1 MRFELFV
8 ALRYLF
14 ARRKQAFIYI
24 ISAMSVLGVA
34 IGVAALV
41 VVLGVYNGF
50 TTDIRDKILGAN
62 AHIIV
67 SGPLAALTAPP
78 SDADFEKMRGGEAPE
93 LSGMAAVLRR
103 INATPGVVGSTPFLY
118 AEGMLSSPR
127 GVKGVVLRGIDPKT
141 APDVLT
147 MLDNLSSGSVADLNA
162 SVEGAPPG
170 VLIGK
175 ELAQRLGLV
184 VGSRVNLLSP
194 SGQKTTAGFQPRIR
208 PYKVAGI
215 FQTGMFEYD
224 SSLGFISLAAAR
236 DLLGLPSDQISG
248 IEVTV
253 KDVYKADTVAAALQK
268 ELGPLASVR
277 TWMDMNAN
285 LFAALKL
292 EKIDVFDLYVPIV
305 EDVDYPIAFEDAKEL
320 VKKATLPLG
329 EEYQKLL
336 DRAFAERWVDVYEN
350 DGKQS
355 GAFSCGVFGVHP
367 YVLMNFAG
375 TLNDAFTLAHELGHS
390 MHSWFSD
397 TTQDYVNHD
406 YRIMVAEVA
415 STVNEVLLTKY
426 LLKTETDEKR
436 RAYILNHF
444 LESFRTTLYRQTL
457 FAEFE
462 RKAHDLYAA
471 GQPLTATSLNKVY
484 HDLEATYYD
493 GIGIDADI
501 DPEWSYIPHFYRAFY
516 VYQYATGFSSA
527 VAIAEHILTTGDASG
542 YLKFLT
548 TGGSDYPLEELK
560 IAGVDLT
567 KPDTVRSALR
577 VFDETIDELAKI
589 LL

>member
-147 MLDNLSSGSVADLNA
+147 MLDNLSSGSVAGLNA

-292 EKIDVFDLYVPIV
+292 EKIGMFILLAMVVLHRHHAGHAGHGKDARHRHPDVHGRDQGDDPPDL
-305 EDVDYPIAFEDAKEL
+305 
-320 VKKATLPLG
+320 
-329 EEYQKLL
+329 
-336 DRAFAERWVDVYEN
+336 
-350 DGKQS
+350 
-355 GAFSCGVFGVHP
+355 H
-367 YVLMNFAG
+367 
-375 TLNDAFTLAHELGHS
+375 
-390 MHSWFSD
+390 
-397 TTQDYVNHD
+397 
-406 YRIMVAEVA
+406 
-415 STVNEVLLTKY
+415 
-426 LLKTETDEKR
+426 
-436 RAYILNHF
+436 
-444 LESFRTTLYRQTL
+444 
-457 FAEFE
+457 
-462 RKAHDLYAA
+462 
-471 GQPLTATSLNKVY
+471 
-484 HDLEATYYD
+484 
-493 GIGIDADI
+493 
-501 DPEWSYIPHFYRAFY
+501 
-516 VYQYATGFSSA
+516 
-527 VAIAEHILTTGDASG
+527 ASG
-542 YLKFLT
+542 YDHRRGGHLARLCARHRAGAPPPT
-548 TGGSDYPLEELK
+548 IPIHQTSTGGLY
-560 IAGVDLT
+560 AGSPAHPAQLG
-567 KPDTVRSALR
+567 
-577 VFDETIDELAKI
+577 
-589 LL
+589 

>member
-285 LFAALKL
+285 LFAAIKP
-292 EKIDVFDLYVPIV
+292 EKICSLITTLVMLVMEKTHDIAILMSMGATKGMIRRIFMLQGTIIGVVGTLLGYVLGIGLALLLQRYQFIKLPPGVYTLDHLPI
-305 EDVDYPIAFEDAKEL
+305 
-320 VKKATLPLG
+320 
-329 EEYQKLL
+329 LL
-336 DRAFAERWVDVYEN
+336 NWVDIVVV
-350 DGKQS
+350 
-355 GAFSCGVFGVHP
+355 GVSA
-367 YVLMNFAG
+367 M
-375 TLNDAFTLAHELGHS
+375 TLCFLATIYPARQASSLEP
-390 MHSWFSD
+390 
-397 TTQDYVNHD
+397 
-406 YRIMVAEVA
+406 AE
-415 STVNEVLLTKY
+415 
-426 LLKTETDEKR
+426 
-436 RAYILNHF
+436 
-444 LESFRTTLYRQTL
+444 
-457 FAEFE
+457 
-462 RKAHDLYAA
+462 
-471 GQPLTATSLNKVY
+471 
-484 HDLEATYYD
+484 
-493 GIGIDADI
+493 
-501 DPEWSYIPHFYRAFY
+501 
-516 VYQYATGFSSA
+516 
-527 VAIAEHILTTGDASG
+527 
-542 YLKFLT
+542 
-548 TGGSDYPLEELK
+548 
-560 IAGVDLT
+560 
-567 KPDTVRSALR
+567 ALR
-577 VFDETIDELAKI
+577 FE
-589 LL
+589 